1 MYHKSKSLVMNIML
15 YKVNLKEECL
25 DNWACIGKYFLKEY
39 QRNEGR
45 GGCQENLLL
54 QTEWSKWLF

>member
-1 MYHKSKSLVMNIML
+1 MYQKSKSFVMNITL

-25 DNWACIGKYFLKEY
+25 DNWACIRKYFLKEC

-45 GGCQENLLL
+45 GARQENLLL
-54 QTEWSKWLF
+54 QTEWNKWLF